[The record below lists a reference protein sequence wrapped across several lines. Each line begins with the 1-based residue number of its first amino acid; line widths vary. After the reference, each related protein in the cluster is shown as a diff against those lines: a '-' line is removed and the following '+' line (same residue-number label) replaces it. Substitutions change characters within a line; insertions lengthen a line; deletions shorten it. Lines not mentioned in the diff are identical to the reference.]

1 MGNRRSVMVY
11 GDSLI
16 ISGIAASLE
25 NKPHITVHQIRVQAS
40 TDGRDRDLADRIT
53 RVNPDALIFDLAVTP
68 ADFIVGLAGQHPELL
83 LVGVAPDTGYMLHL
97 TGHETQALTL
107 HGLVQTIRHRS
118 THTRFPGGAGRPLDR
133 LTALHVPA
141 RTKRMVLV
149 LAFLSLSGLLLA
161 LYMRFDSETQLVGV
175 AFDFAPP
182 PGTWLAFIGGIVL
195 GGVLIGAWRHW
206 GKGRKMH

>member
-53 RVNPDALIFDLAVTP
+53 RVN
-68 ADFIVGLAGQHPELL
+68 PELL